1 MPRANKEK
9 KTKKGKKKKAETAAV
24 AEEENTVCDETVA
37 DFSKFVENV
46 KQKLDFTSS
55 DEGGTTAGSG
65 EEVPVAEK
73 SVLEDSTPVKS
84 VKKKKKGGLTEED
97 EPRPVEVASFLKTP
111 PSTPTSAFYRKAATA
126 KTEKIKRVKKV
137 RKVIHV
143 FLFKTSVR
151 NYFRRFIC
159 S

>member
-1 MPRANKEK
+1 M
-9 KTKKGKKKKAETAAV
+9 
-24 AEEENTVCDETVA
+24 EEDNAVCDETVA

-65 EEVPVAEK
+65 EEVPAAAEK

-84 VKKKKKGGLTEED
+84 VKKKKKKGGLTEED
-97 EPRPVEVASFLKTP
+97 EPKPVEVASFLKTP

-137 RKVIHV
+137 RKVIHG
-143 FLFKTSVR
+143 FLFKTMAMGGI
-151 NYFRRFIC
+151 NFRC
-159 S
+159 